1 MKWTELLR
9 VGGVGAACLC
19 VAAGEISAA
28 ESLVRNGS
36 LEEADPATP
45 ATPAYW
51 DKVDGLGVQWTSAP
65 EPAHGKAI
73 RMDTSIP
80 EKAMV
85 ESWKKAGLN
94 DKWDIPNPAGNAVAE
109 TYGLSHYSDP
119 IPVQKGQPYK
129 ITFDYKG
136 PSAGAKVWVRGW
148 GQFEGEKRRRWETTI
163 ECRVANPKEW
173 TTISQE
179 FFPTKSRP
187 EVTEMRVM
195 LYAFYPPG
203 QYWFDNVRIEPITLP
218 EYEQLRKSP
227 APAAHGRKTRQP

>member
-1 MKWTELLR
+1 MNWNVLILAS
-9 VGGVGAACLC
+9 GFGAAWLAL
-19 VAAGEISAA
+19 AADNLPAA
-28 ESLVRNGS
+28 ESLVGNGS
-36 LEEADPATP
+36 LEEADAVNPAKP
-45 ATPAYW
+45 ACW

-73 RMDTSIP
+73 RMDTAVS

-85 ESWKKAGLN
+85 ESWKKADLS

-109 TYGLSHYSDP
+109 TYGLSHYSDA

-136 PSAGAKVWVRGW
+136 PSGGAKVWVRGW
-148 GQFEGEKRRRWETTI
+148 GQFEGEKRRRWETTV

-179 FFPTKSRP
+179 FFPTKSRS

-203 QYWFDNVRIEPITLP
+203 VYWFDNVKIEPITLQ

-227 APAAHGRKTRQP
+227 APAAHGRKPRQP